1 MYRILLVD
9 DEPIIL
15 SGIKFLIDWEKNNC
29 TIIDS
34 ARNGQEALEKIHAL
48 SPDIV
53 LCDINMPVM
62 NVGVELLKIA
72 AAEKARRCF

>member
-34 ARNGQEALEKIHAL
+34 ARNGQEALEKIHG
-48 SPDIV
+48 IV
-53 LCDINMPVM
+53 TCAGFRVFIKDD
-62 NVGVELLKIA
+62 
-72 AAEKARRCF
+72 RR